1 MFCKNCGTQL
11 LDDQSLC
18 PECGAPA
25 NAAQT
30 PAPAQHA
37 FPSPEISQTENVP
50 LGILGALL
58 AAVAGAAAIAL
69 FTKMGYISSLGG
81 LLLAFLTVFLYK
93 KFSGGQI
100 GTAGVLVCIGLC
112 IVAPYIGYR
121 AGFAWEIG
129 VYEDLYV
136 TLFLNSMGISHSFA
150 GVFANFH
157 KIINALEMGGDIAK
171 DLILLY
177 LFTALGAF
185 ACFVDTFKKRK
196 IVRDE
201 SAD

>member
-1 MFCKNCGTQL
+1 MFCKNCGTQI
-11 LDDQSLC
+11 LDDQSVC
-18 PECGAPA
+18 PECGTPT
-25 NAAQT
+25 NVSQT
-30 PAPAQHA
+30 PAQHV
-37 FPSPEISQTENVP
+37 FPSPEISQPENVA

-69 FTKMGYISSLGG
+69 FTKMGYISSVGG

-100 GTAGVLVCIGLC
+100 GTAGVLVCIALC
-112 IVAPYIGYR
+112 IVAPYVGYR

-129 VYEDLYV
+129 AYNDPYV
-136 TLFLNSMGISHSFA
+136 TLFLNYLEIPHSFA

-157 KIINALEMGGDIAK
+157 KIVDALEMGGDVGK

-185 ACFVDTFKKRK
+185 ASFMDTFKKRK
-196 IVRDE
+196 KAKEE
-201 SAD
+201 SAE